1 MPPQLHGFANG
12 RFSIWTKGLTS
23 GTGYHRVSKEGI
35 ILINDTYL
43 TIFFI
48 LLLCFSPLVKSFNVN
63 LIWRTT
69 WLSNRHVHILLLNR
83 NVSKVHGCPRL
94 VLWVNNWPISNL
106 AIFTNIFISNYRQ
119 KQVNN
124 SKSLNSLK
132 GIGQNHW
139 TMQYR
144 SLNYIHSFR
153 SMFVSHWTNVPS
165 IFIHQLV
172 FEV

>member
-1 MPPQLHGFANG
+1 MFQDMGWRTHFLHMATNYRLKDANTPKPICPAQLHGFAYC

-35 ILINDTYL
+35 ILINDKYL

-48 LLLCFSPLVKSFNVN
+48 LFLYFSPLVKSFNVN

-69 WLSNRHVHILLLNR
+69 WLSKRHVHILLLNR

-94 VLWVNNWPISNL
+94 VLWVNNWPVSNL

-119 KQVNN
+119 K
-124 SKSLNSLK
+124 
-132 GIGQNHW
+132 
-139 TMQYR
+139 
-144 SLNYIHSFR
+144 
-153 SMFVSHWTNVPS
+153 
-165 IFIHQLV
+165 
-172 FEV
+172 